1 MTENPEQPQLE
12 FPLFFPLK
20 IIGEEADDFET
31 FVLEIVRRHVP
42 DLLDENITS
51 RLSSGN
57 KYRSIS
63 VEFFA
68 QTRAQVD
75 ELCSELSKHKRIK
88 VLL

>member
-1 MTENPEQPQLE
+1 MVENPEAPLVE
-12 FPLFFPLK
+12 FPMFFPLK
-20 IIGEEADDFET
+20 IIGEEAADFEP

-42 DLLDENITS
+42 DLLAENITS

-63 VEFFA
+63 IEFMA

-75 ELCSELSKHKRIK
+75 ALCAELGQHKRIK
-88 VLL
+88 MLL